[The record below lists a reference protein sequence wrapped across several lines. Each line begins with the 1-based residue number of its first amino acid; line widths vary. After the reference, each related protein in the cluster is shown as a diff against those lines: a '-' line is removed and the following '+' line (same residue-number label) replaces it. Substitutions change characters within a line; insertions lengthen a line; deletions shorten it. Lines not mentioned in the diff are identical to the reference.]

1 MNFWKF
7 FHREGSFV
15 VEPLD
20 RDIGA
25 HFTGQTA
32 EPPTESDPKELRDS
46 EYRRRILAAASR
58 LLEQNGID
66 AVNMYQIAQEA
77 GIGQGTLYRR
87 YEHSGEIYSDLL
99 RTSLEQFVDDLEQF
113 CGRTSSPLTA
123 FEQLYQVIV
132 RLVDYIDDKAELL
145 SAISCMYA
153 GKKSLLLQ
161 KRPIM
166 MRLHNIIADLFT
178 RGCSQGEAAEID
190 VTLTVNFLLAALAP
204 EQYFHHRDSLGYSKE
219 RYLASLR
226 RLFIDGLQKR

>member
-1 MNFWKF
+1 
-7 FHREGSFV
+7 

-20 RDIGA
+20 RDIEA
-25 HFTGQTA
+25 HSAGQTA

-87 YEHSGEIYSDLL
+87 YEHSGEIYSDLF

-113 CGRTSSPLTA
+113 CGRTSSLTA
-123 FEQLYQVIV
+123 FEQLYQVIA

-153 GKKSLLLQ
+153 GKKSLLLH
-161 KRPIM
+161 KRPIIL
-166 MRLHNIIADLFT
+166 RLHSILADLFT
-178 RGCSQGEAAEID
+178 RGCSEGEAARID
-190 VTLTVNFLLAALAP
+190 VTLTVHFLLSALAP

-219 RYLASLR
+219 RYTASLR